1 MHVLLGSRGEMRG
14 FHCILRVSAELPALE
29 VMVGSNQRLCG
40 ACEMPATHISAWLVS
55 LLSSQDGCIVI
66 PSMLWKDKCL
76 FCLAKQ
82 GETFAFLF
90 LLLSPPS
97 FQILLEIFSLKSS
110 FV

>member
-1 MHVLLGSRGEMRG
+1 M
-14 FHCILRVSAELPALE
+14 FHCILRVSAERHALV

-40 ACEMPATHISAWLVS
+40 ACEMHATHISAWLVS

-76 FCLAKQ
+76 FRLAKQ
-82 GETFAFLF
+82 GDTFAFLF
-90 LLLSPPS
+90 LLSPPS